1 MHADSVGHTV
11 HEGRQATHHAYM
23 VTRCGRWRGTKLVEI
38 AASAEVTSSTDQE
51 CTIDRPIQVHE
62 FKRLAQLITHCNV
75 QCVTP
80 GGPLQ
85 SNREQRSSE
94 VKRNS
99 LLFRVEL
106 GVVVAPGK
114 PHLEPFAGLQ
124 HGIGQ

>member
-80 GGPLQ
+80 GWPLQ
-85 SNREQRSSE
+85 SNCEQRSSE

-99 LLFRVEL
+99 VLFRVEV
-106 GVVVAPGK
+106 GVVVASGK
-114 PHLEPFAGLQ
+114 PRLEPLAGLQ
-124 HGIGQ
+124 HGISQ